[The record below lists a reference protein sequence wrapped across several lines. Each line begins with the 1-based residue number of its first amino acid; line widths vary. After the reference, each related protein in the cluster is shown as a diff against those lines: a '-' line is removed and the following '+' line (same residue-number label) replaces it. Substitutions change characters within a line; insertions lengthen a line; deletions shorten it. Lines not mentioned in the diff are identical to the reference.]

1 MIYIQFMT
9 LRKFLEIYRK
19 SLKTKGKSDD
29 TINLYNRDITL
40 YLEKVSNLDIDTP
53 YAKFMQLFEKEK
65 ILNYFFEL
73 KNSYNKKSDGVEI
86 NKLYRTLNR
95 KLSGF
100 SKFLDFLVRE
110 KEIKENFLNG
120 FDRTNIIKKS
130 REVISR
136 NYTKWIPE
144 EELSNFVRDLIVN
157 LKENPDKYNIQRDI
171 MITLLL
177 IFTGLRASE
186 LNKIKLKD
194 LDLENDFIHNVRRK
208 RGLISEI
215 PIEKYYLKPL
225 LLNYVNVRSNLDH
238 SDSEYLFTTK
248 NGLAIDRHL
257 VYRSVSKFSKIF
269 LGRKIHPH
277 ILRHTFATVMCMN
290 GANISDV
297 RDMLD
302 HKNISS
308 TELYEHVNKIK
319 NKYDIINNF
328 ASIDTVT

>member
-1 MIYIQFMT
+1 MT

-144 EELSNFVRDLIVN
+144 EELSNFVRDLIGN

-171 MITLLL
+171 MIILLL
-177 IFTGLRASE
+177 VFTGLRASE
-186 LNKIKLKD
+186 LNKIRLKD

-208 RGLISEI
+208 RGVISEI

-225 LLNYVNVRSNLDH
+225 LLNYLNIRSNLDH
-238 SDSEYLFTTK
+238 SGSEYLFTTK

-302 HKNISS
+302 HRNISS

-328 ASIDTVT
+328 ASIDTTT

>member
-1 MIYIQFMT
+1 MT
-9 LRKFLEIYRK
+9 LRKFLDIYRK
-19 SLKTKGKSDD
+19 SLKTKGMSDN
-29 TINLYNRDITL
+29 TINLYSRDITL
-40 YLEKVSNLDIDTP
+40 YLEKVSNFNIDTSFT
-53 YAKFMQLFEKEK
+53 KFMQLFEKKK

-120 FDRTNIIKKS
+120 FDRSNIIKKN
-130 REVISR
+130 REAVSR

-225 LLNYVNVRSNLDH
+225 LLNYVNVRSNLNH

>member
-1 MIYIQFMT
+1 MT
-9 LRKFLEIYRK
+9 LRKFLDIYRK
-19 SLKTKGKSDD
+19 SLKTKGMSDN
-29 TINLYNRDITL
+29 TINLYSRDITL
-40 YLEKVSNLDIDTP
+40 YLEQVSNFDIDTP
-53 YAKFMQLFEKEK
+53 YTKLMQLFKKEK
-65 ILNYFFEL
+65 IINYFFEL

-120 FDRTNIIKKS
+120 FDRTNIIKKN
-130 REVISR
+130 REAVSR

-238 SDSEYLFTTK
+238 SGSEYLFTTK

-277 ILRHTFATVMCMN
+277 ILRHTFATVMCLN

>member
-1 MIYIQFMT
+1 MT
-9 LRKFLEIYRK
+9 LRKFLDIYRK
-19 SLKTKGKSDD
+19 SLKTKGKSDN
-29 TINLYNRDITL
+29 TINLYSRDITL
-40 YLEKVSNLDIDTP
+40 YLEKVSNFDIDTP
-53 YAKFMQLFEKEK
+53 YTKFMQLFEKEK

-120 FDRTNIIKKS
+120 FDRTNIIKKN
-130 REVISR
+130 REAVSR

-171 MITLLL
+171 MIILLL
-177 IFTGLRASE
+177 VFTGLRASE
-186 LNKIKLKD
+186 LNKIRLID

-208 RGLISEI
+208 RGVISEI

-225 LLNYVNVRSNLDH
+225 LLNYVNIRSNLDH
-238 SDSEYLFTTK
+238 SGSEYLFTSK

-302 HKNISS
+302 HRNISS

-328 ASIDTVT
+328 ASIDAAT

>member
-1 MIYIQFMT
+1 MT
-9 LRKFLEIYRK
+9 LRKFLDIYRK
-19 SLKTKGKSDD
+19 SLKTKGMSDN
-29 TINLYNRDITL
+29 TINLYSRDITL
-40 YLEKVSNLDIDTP
+40 YLEQVSNFDIDTP
-53 YAKFMQLFEKEK
+53 YTKLMQLFKKEK
-65 ILNYFFEL
+65 IINYFFEL

-120 FDRTNIIKKS
+120 FDRTNIIKKN
-130 REVISR
+130 REAVSR

-225 LLNYVNVRSNLDH
+225 LLNYLNIKSNLDH
-238 SDSEYLFTTK
+238 SGSEYLFTTK

>member
-9 LRKFLEIYRK
+9 LRKFLDIYRK
-19 SLKTKGKSDD
+19 SLKTKGMSDN
-29 TINLYNRDITL
+29 TINLYSRDITL
-40 YLEKVSNLDIDTP
+40 YIEKVSNLDIDTP
-53 YAKFMQLFEKEK
+53 YTKLMQLFEKEK
-65 ILNYFFEL
+65 ILNYFFAL
-73 KNSYNKKSDGVEI
+73 KNSYNKKLDGVEI

-120 FDRTNIIKKS
+120 FDRTNIIKKN
-130 REVISR
+130 REAVSR

-238 SDSEYLFTTK
+238 SDSEYLFTNK

>member
-1 MIYIQFMT
+1 MT

-40 YLEKVSNLDIDTP
+40 YLEKVSNFDIDTP

-144 EELSNFVRDLIVN
+144 EELSNFVRDLIGN

-171 MITLLL
+171 MIILLL
-177 IFTGLRASE
+177 VFTGLRASE
-186 LNKIKLKD
+186 LNKIRLKD

-208 RGLISEI
+208 RGVISEI

-225 LLNYVNVRSNLDH
+225 LLNYVNIRSNLDH
-238 SDSEYLFTTK
+238 SGSEYLFTTK
-248 NGLAIDRHL
+248 NGSAIDRHL

-302 HKNISS
+302 HRNISS

-328 ASIDTVT
+328 ASIDTTT

>member
-9 LRKFLEIYRK
+9 LRKFLDIYRK
-19 SLKTKGKSDD
+19 SLKTKGMSDN
-29 TINLYNRDITL
+29 TINLYSRDITL
-40 YLEKVSNLDIDTP
+40 YIEKVSNLDIDTP
-53 YAKFMQLFEKEK
+53 YTKLMQLFEKEK
-65 ILNYFFEL
+65 ILNYFFAL
-73 KNSYNKKSDGVEI
+73 KNSYNKKLDGVEI

-120 FDRTNIIKKS
+120 FDRTNIIKKN
-130 REVISR
+130 REVVSR

-225 LLNYVNVRSNLDH
+225 LLSYVNVRSNLDH

>member
-9 LRKFLEIYRK
+9 LRKFLDIYRK
-19 SLKTKGKSDD
+19 SLKTKGKSDN
-29 TINLYNRDITL
+29 TINLYSRDITL
-40 YLEKVSNLDIDTP
+40 YLEKVSNFDIDTP
-53 YAKFMQLFEKEK
+53 YTKFMQLFEKEK

-120 FDRTNIIKKS
+120 FDRTNIIKKN

-144 EELSNFVRDLIVN
+144 EELLNFVRDLIGN

-171 MITLLL
+171 MIILLL
-177 IFTGLRASE
+177 VFTGLRASE
-186 LNKIKLKD
+186 LNKIRLID

-208 RGLISEI
+208 RGVISEI

-225 LLNYVNVRSNLDH
+225 LLNYVNIRSNLDH
-238 SDSEYLFTTK
+238 SGSEYLFTSK

-302 HKNISS
+302 HRNISS

-328 ASIDTVT
+328 ASIDAAT

>member
-1 MIYIQFMT
+1 MT
-9 LRKFLEIYRK
+9 LRKFLDVYKK
-19 SLKTKGKSDD
+19 SLKTKGKSDN
-29 TINLYNRDITL
+29 TISLYSRDIII
-40 YLEKVSNLDIDTP
+40 YLEKVDNFDIDTP
-53 YAKFMQLFEKEK
+53 YTKFIPHFQKEK
-65 ILNYFFEL
+65 ILNYFTEL
-73 KNSYNKKSDGVEI
+73 KNSYKKRTDGVEI

-120 FDRTNIIKKS
+120 FDRTNIIKKN

-144 EELSNFVRDLIVN
+144 EELSNFVHDLIEN
-157 LKENPDKYNIQRDI
+157 LKDNPASYNIQRDTI
-171 MITLLL
+171 IILLL

-186 LNKIKLKD
+186 LNKIKLID
-194 LDLENDFIHNVRRK
+194 LDLENNFIHNVRRK
-208 RGLISEI
+208 RGVISEI

-225 LLNYVNVRSNLDH
+225 LLNYLIIRSNLNQN
-238 SDSEYLFTTK
+238 SSEYLFITK

-257 VYRSVSKFSKIF
+257 VYRAVSKFSKIF
-269 LGRKIHPH
+269 LGRRIHPH

-319 NKYDIINNF
+319 NKYDVINNF
-328 ASIDTVT
+328 ASTDKLN

>member
-1 MIYIQFMT
+1 MT
-9 LRKFLEIYRK
+9 LRKFLDIYRK
-19 SLKTKGKSDD
+19 SLKTKGMSDN
-29 TINLYNRDITL
+29 TINLYSRDITL
-40 YLEKVSNLDIDTP
+40 YLEKVSNFNIDTS
-53 YAKFMQLFEKEK
+53 YTNFMQLFEKKK

-73 KNSYNKKSDGVEI
+73 KNLYNKKSDGVEI

-120 FDRTNIIKKS
+120 FDRSNIIKKN
-130 REVISR
+130 REAVSR

-194 LDLENDFIHNVRRK
+194 LDLENNFIHNVRRK

>member
-1 MIYIQFMT
+1 MT
-9 LRKFLEIYRK
+9 LRKFLDIYRK
-19 SLKTKGKSDD
+19 SLKTKGKSDN
-29 TINLYNRDITL
+29 TINLYSRDITL
-40 YLEKVSNLDIDTP
+40 YLEKVSNFDIDTP
-53 YAKFMQLFEKEK
+53 YDKFMQLFEKEK
-65 ILNYFFEL
+65 ILHYFFAL

-120 FDRTNIIKKS
+120 FDRTNIIKKN

-144 EELSNFVRDLIVN
+144 EELLNFVRDLIGN

-171 MITLLL
+171 MIILLL
-177 IFTGLRASE
+177 VFTGLRASE
-186 LNKIKLKD
+186 LNKIRLID

-208 RGLISEI
+208 RGVISEI

-225 LLNYVNVRSNLDH
+225 LLNYVNIRSNLDH
-238 SDSEYLFTTK
+238 SGSEYLFTSK

-302 HKNISS
+302 HRNISS

-328 ASIDTVT
+328 ASIDAAT

>member
-1 MIYIQFMT
+1 MT
-9 LRKFLEIYRK
+9 LRKFLDIYRK
-19 SLKTKGKSDD
+19 SLKTKGMSDN
-29 TINLYNRDITL
+29 TINLYSRDITL
-40 YLEKVSNLDIDTP
+40 YLEQVSNFDIDTP
-53 YAKFMQLFEKEK
+53 YTKLMQLFKKEK
-65 ILNYFFEL
+65 IINYFFEL

-120 FDRTNIIKKS
+120 FDRSNIIKKN
-130 REVISR
+130 REAVSR

-238 SDSEYLFTTK
+238 SGSEYLFTTK

>member
-1 MIYIQFMT
+1 MT
-9 LRKFLEIYRK
+9 LRKFLDIYRK
-19 SLKTKGKSDD
+19 SLKTKGMSDN
-29 TINLYNRDITL
+29 TINLYSRDITL
-40 YLEKVSNLDIDTP
+40 YLEQVSNFDIDTP
-53 YAKFMQLFEKEK
+53 YTKLMQLFKKEK
-65 ILNYFFEL
+65 IINYFFEL

-120 FDRTNIIKKS
+120 FDRTNIIKKN
-130 REVISR
+130 REAVSR

-238 SDSEYLFTTK
+238 SGSEYLFTTK

-328 ASIDTVT
+328 ASMDSVT

>member
-144 EELSNFVRDLIVN
+144 EELSNFVRDLIGN

-171 MITLLL
+171 MIILLL
-177 IFTGLRASE
+177 VFTGLRASE
-186 LNKIKLKD
+186 LNKIRLKD

-208 RGLISEI
+208 RGVISEI

-225 LLNYVNVRSNLDH
+225 LLNYLNIRSNLDH
-238 SDSEYLFTTK
+238 SGSEYLFTTK

-302 HKNISS
+302 HRNISS

-328 ASIDTVT
+328 ASIDTTT

>member
-1 MIYIQFMT
+1 MT
-9 LRKFLEIYRK
+9 LRKFLDIYRK
-19 SLKTKGKSDD
+19 SLKTKGMSDN
-29 TINLYNRDITL
+29 TINLYSRDITL
-40 YLEKVSNLDIDTP
+40 YLEQVSNFDIDTP
-53 YAKFMQLFEKEK
+53 YTKLMQLFKKEK
-65 ILNYFFEL
+65 IINYFFEL

-120 FDRTNIIKKS
+120 FDRTNIIKKN
-130 REVISR
+130 REAVSR

-238 SDSEYLFTTK
+238 SGSEYLFTTK

>member
-1 MIYIQFMT
+1 MT
-9 LRKFLEIYRK
+9 LRKFLDIYRK
-19 SLKTKGKSDD
+19 SLKTKGMSDN
-29 TINLYNRDITL
+29 TINLYSRDITL
-40 YLEKVSNLDIDTP
+40 YLEKVSNFDIDTP
-53 YAKFMQLFEKEK
+53 YDKFMQLFEKEK
-65 ILNYFFEL
+65 ILNYFFAL

-110 KEIKENFLNG
+110 KKIKENFLNG
-120 FDRTNIIKKS
+120 FDRTNIIKKN
-130 REVISR
+130 REAVSR

>member
-1 MIYIQFMT
+1 MT
-9 LRKFLEIYRK
+9 LRKFLDIYRK
-19 SLKTKGKSDD
+19 SLKTKGKSDN
-29 TINLYNRDITL
+29 TINLYSRDITL
-40 YLEKVSNLDIDTP
+40 YLEKVSNFDIDTP
-53 YAKFMQLFEKEK
+53 YTKFMQLFEKEK

-120 FDRTNIIKKS
+120 FDRTNIIKKN

-171 MITLLL
+171 MIILLL
-177 IFTGLRASE
+177 VFTGLRASE
-186 LNKIKLKD
+186 LNKIRLID

-208 RGLISEI
+208 RGVISEI

-225 LLNYVNVRSNLDH
+225 LLNYVNIRSNLDH
-238 SDSEYLFTTK
+238 SGSEYLFTSK

-302 HKNISS
+302 HRNISS

-319 NKYDIINNF
+319 NKYDTINNF
-328 ASIDTVT
+328 ASIDTAT

>member
-1 MIYIQFMT
+1 MT
-9 LRKFLEIYRK
+9 LRKFLDIYRK
-19 SLKTKGKSDD
+19 SLKTKGKSDN
-29 TINLYNRDITL
+29 TINLYSRDITL
-40 YLEKVSNLDIDTP
+40 YLEKVSNFDIDTP
-53 YAKFMQLFEKEK
+53 YTKFMQLFEKEK

-120 FDRTNIIKKS
+120 FDRTNIIKKN

-144 EELSNFVRDLIVN
+144 EELLNFVRDLIGN

-171 MITLLL
+171 MIILLL
-177 IFTGLRASE
+177 VFTGLRASE
-186 LNKIKLKD
+186 LNKIRLID

-208 RGLISEI
+208 RGVISEI

-225 LLNYVNVRSNLDH
+225 LLNYVNIRSNLDH
-238 SDSEYLFTTK
+238 SGSEYLFTSK

-302 HKNISS
+302 HRNISS

-328 ASIDTVT
+328 ASIDAAT

>member
-1 MIYIQFMT
+1 MT

-120 FDRTNIIKKS
+120 FDRSNIIKKN
-130 REVISR
+130 REAVSR

>member
-1 MIYIQFMT
+1 MT
-9 LRKFLEIYRK
+9 LRKFLDIYRK
-19 SLKTKGKSDD
+19 SLKTKGMSDN
-29 TINLYNRDITL
+29 TINLYSRDITL
-40 YLEKVSNLDIDTP
+40 YLEKVSNFNIDRSYT
-53 YAKFMQLFEKEK
+53 KFMQLFEKKK

-73 KNSYNKKSDGVEI
+73 KNSYNQKSDGVEI

-120 FDRTNIIKKS
+120 FDRSNIIKKN
-130 REVISR
+130 REAVSR